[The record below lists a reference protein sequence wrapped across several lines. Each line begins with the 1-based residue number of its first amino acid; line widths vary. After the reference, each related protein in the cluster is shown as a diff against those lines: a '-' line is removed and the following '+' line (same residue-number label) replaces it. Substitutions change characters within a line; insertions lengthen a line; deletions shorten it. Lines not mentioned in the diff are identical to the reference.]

1 MLTLVFRDAS
11 DALQVHH
18 PAAADLP
25 ALLSAKK
32 AEGFFWLDLE
42 APTPDEAELLSSYF
56 QFHRLE
62 IEDAL
67 EEVHHPKLE
76 EDKDHLFVILHAAPS
91 LEDGEA
97 DASTELDIFIG
108 AGWLVTHHASAMPAI
123 QQTLKSCP
131 HHEIYF
137 GRSPGYLAYTIIDHL
152 MEGYDPLLDA
162 LEGEI
167 GALEDEVFRDPTPAV
182 LQQLF
187 AIKRSVME
195 LRRIVVYQRDVLSRL
210 SRITNNQIGPE
221 LAIYYRDVW
230 DHLSRVLDQ
239 AEQLR
244 DELVGVMD
252 AYLSQVSNRL
262 NEIMKFL
269 TAISTLFIPL
279 NFITGFFG
287 MNFEFMPLLHSEW
300 GFGLMVAVM
309 LLVAWGSREYFRRR
323 GWL

>member
-1 MLTLVFRDAS
+1 MLTLVFRDAT
-11 DALQVHH
+11 DALQLHH
-18 PAAADLP
+18 PTPEAVP
-25 ALLSAKK
+25 GLLAEKK
-32 AEGFFWLDLE
+32 AGGFFWLDL
-42 APTPDEAELLSSYF
+42 ATPSLEEAELLSSWF
-56 QFHRLE
+56 HFHRLE

-76 EDKDHLFVILHAAPS
+76 EGKDHLFLILHAAPT
-91 LEDGEA
+91 LEDTEPTE
-97 DASTELDIFIG
+97 STELDMFIG
-108 AGWLVTHHASAMPAI
+108 ADWLVTHHASKMPAI
-123 QQTLKSCP
+123 DKTLAGCP
-131 HHEIYF
+131 HHEIYL
-137 GRSPGYLAYTIIDHL
+137 GRSPGYLAYTLIDHL
-152 MEGYDPLLDA
+152 MEGYDPLLDV
-162 LEGEI
+162 LETDI
-167 GALEDEVFRDPTPAV
+167 GALEDEVFSDPTPAV
-182 LQQLF
+182 LQKLF
-187 AIKRSVME
+187 SLKRGVMD

-210 SRITNNQIGPE
+210 SRITNSQIGPE

-239 AEQLR
+239 TEQMR

-252 AYLSQVSNRL
+252 AYLSQVSNKL

-300 GFGLMVAVM
+300 GFGLMVCVM
-309 LLVAWGSREYFRRR
+309 LVVALSGRMYFKHR